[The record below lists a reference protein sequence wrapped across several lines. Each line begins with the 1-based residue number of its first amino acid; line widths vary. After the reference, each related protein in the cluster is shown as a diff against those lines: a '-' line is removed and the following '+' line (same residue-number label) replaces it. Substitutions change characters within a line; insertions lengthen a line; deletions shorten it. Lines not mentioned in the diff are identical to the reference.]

1 MTAATLGLTRL
12 VIAEVAVRHP
22 AKLVMEAVSLHAQL
36 ATSAAQQAEL
46 EAKHAALSARK
57 PDEKVQRTRWL
68 RHTGPQQL
76 PPALPRL
83 LCQLAEEDRATSLEA
98 AAGGRPLAAA
108 PSAAADVPARSGR
121 ASFSFGAELD
131 GGARAPA
138 RGTSPSLQRGGSSL
152 PPSPPKLLSSSPD
165 RGGSSPRGERGGSS
179 PRPERSGS
187 GRASCSSAG
196 ASGSARSSPSLDSM
210 CPEAQRLHAWQ
221 AAAPGLERD
230 AAQAREMK
238 APYPY
243 P

>member
-1 MTAATLGLTRL
+1 VTAATLGLTRL

-138 RGTSPSLQRGGSSL
+138 RGTSPSPQRGGSSL

-165 RGGSSPRGERGGSS
+165 RGGSSPRGERSGSS

-221 AAAPGLERD
+221 AAAPGLEH
-230 AAQAREMK
+230 E
-238 APYPY
+238 P
-243 P
+243 